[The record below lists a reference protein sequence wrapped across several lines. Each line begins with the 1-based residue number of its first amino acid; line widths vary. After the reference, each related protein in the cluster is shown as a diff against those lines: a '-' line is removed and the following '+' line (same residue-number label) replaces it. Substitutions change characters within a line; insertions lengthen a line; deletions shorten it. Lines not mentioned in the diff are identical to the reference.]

1 LSILLKIKNDLSNL
15 PDLITLYDAEVEQAE
30 QNLMLEGK
38 NLVTANSEQP
48 MWYHHYNK
56 LLQQLKIAQKFVDN
70 KLDAKKGSLWIQFKE
85 NHSRALA
92 ATDIS
97 HYIENEK
104 SYADI
109 KTMALVVGE
118 MVGEMEVLVKA
129 FEQRGY
135 TLRNLTELRVHELQ
149 NTII

>member
-1 LSILLKIKNDLSNL
+1 MSILLKIKNDLSNL
-15 PDLITLYDAEVEQAE
+15 PDLISQYDDEVANAE

-38 NLVTANSEQP
+38 NLIVANSEQP
-48 MWYHHYNK
+48 VWYHHYYK

-70 KLDAKKGSLWIQFKE
+70 KVDAKKGSLWIHFKE

-92 ATDIS
+92 STDIS
-97 HYIENEK
+97 HYIDNEQ
-104 SYADI
+104 SYADL

-118 MVGEMEVLVKA
+118 MVGEMECLVKA

-149 NTII
+149 NVII